1 MADNALVHVRPSSV
15 GEIGWARA
23 AAGLVLGGLSALS
36 LFLAWR
42 SLSWPLIHDAP
53 LMHYVAWRIGE
64 GAVPYRDLFDM
75 NFPGAYFLH
84 AAVLA
89 LLGSGD
95 LGFRVF
101 DLAWLGWTCALLAA
115 YSRSFG
121 MWSASG
127 AALLFAAYHL
137 AGGAWRAGQRDFL
150 LVLFL
155 LGGTHLVARYWEDGR
170 SLRRAILAGLC
181 LGGGMTIKP
190 YAALWWLVLAATAA
204 EGARRRGRPW
214 GPAAA
219 TVIGF
224 GLLVP
229 AAVALWLW
237 RVGGLAP
244 FLDILTRYVLPLY
257 SGLGRA
263 PLWQALGWHP
273 YGGEILI
280 LVGTLSALSLWRVWA
295 RREFDIRRGLLLM
308 GLGYGA
314 VHYGIQGK
322 GWEYHLYPLMGFA
335 APLATSW
342 VDRLPA
348 EGGRR
353 ARAALSQAALLGGL
367 VLLTVVLGLK
377 GVEAAEPQW
386 IALKERRVQSL
397 VADLAGRVEAGS
409 TLQVLDTTEGGV
421 HALFLL
427 RLSQPTRFLYDFHFF
442 HDVEHPYVRS
452 LRQEFLSALRRRPPE
467 FIVFFERGWPRGG
480 YERLAAFPAL
490 SAWIQGEYVLER
502 ERDGYRIYARR
513 SRP

>member
-1 MADNALVHVRPSSV
+1 LADNALAQVRPSSA

-23 AAGLVLGGLSALS
+23 AAGLLLGGLSALS

-42 SLSWPLIHDAP
+42 SLGWPLIHDAP
-53 LMHYVAWRIGE
+53 LMHYISWRIGE

-75 NFPGAYFLH
+75 NFPGAYLLH
-84 AAVLA
+84 RGVLA
-89 LLGSGD
+89 LLGGGD
-95 LGFRVF
+95 LAFRVF
-101 DLAWLGWTCALLAA
+101 DLAWLGGTCALLAA
-115 YSRSFG
+115 YSRPFG
-121 MWSASG
+121 VWSASG

-155 LGGTHLVARYWEDGR
+155 LGGAHLVARYWEDGTR
-170 SLRRAILAGLC
+170 LRPLALAGLA
-181 LGGGMTIKP
+181 LGAGMTMKP
-190 YAALWWLVLAATAA
+190 HTALWWLVLAATAA
-204 EGARRRGRPW
+204 EGARRSGRQW
-214 GPAAA
+214 WSAAA

-237 RVGGLAP
+237 TAGGLAP
-244 FLDILTRYVLPLY
+244 FLDMLTRYVLPLY

-263 PLWQALGWHP
+263 PLWQALGGHP
-273 YGGEILI
+273 YGREILI
-280 LVGTLSALSLWRVWA
+280 LVGTLAALSLWRAWA
-295 RREFDIRRGLLLM
+295 GREFDIRRGLLLM

-322 GWEYHLYPLMGFA
+322 GWEYHLYPLLGFA

-342 VDRLPA
+342 VDRRPV

-353 ARAALSQAALLGGL
+353 TRAALSQAALLGGL

-397 VADLAGRVEAGS
+397 VADLAGRVERGG
-409 TLQVLDTTEGGV
+409 TVQVLDTTDGGI

-427 RLSQPTRFLYDFHFF
+427 RLPQPTRFLYDFHFF
-442 HDVEHPYVRS
+442 HDVEHPYIR
-452 LRQEFLSALRRRPPE
+452 ALRREFLDGLQRRPPQ
-467 FIVFFERGWPRGG
+467 FLVVFERGWPRGD

>member
-1 MADNALVHVRPSSV
+1 LADNVLVRVSPSSA

-23 AAGLVLGGLSALS
+23 AAGLVLGGLSGLI

-42 SLSWPLIHDAP
+42 SLGWPLIHDAP

-75 NFPGAYFLH
+75 NFPGAYLLH
-84 AAVLA
+84 AGVLA

-101 DLAWLGWTCALLAA
+101 DLAWLGGTCALLGA
-115 YSRSFG
+115 YARPFG
-121 MWSASG
+121 MGSAAA

-155 LGGTHLVARYWEDGR
+155 LGGAHLVARYWEDGA
-170 SLRRAILAGLC
+170 SLRPLALAGLA
-181 LGGGMTIKP
+181 LGAGMTLKP
-190 YAALWWLVLAATAA
+190 HAGLWWLVLAATAA
-204 EGARRRGRPW
+204 EGARRSARPW
-214 GPAAA
+214 WRAGAM
-219 TVIGF
+219 VIGF
-224 GLLVP
+224 GLLGP
-229 AAVALWLW
+229 AAVAFWLW
-237 RVGGLAP
+237 TAGGLAP
-244 FLDILTRYVLPLY
+244 FLDMLTRYALPLY

-263 PLWQALGWHP
+263 PLWQALGGHP
-273 YGGEILI
+273 YGRDILI
-280 LVGTLSALSLWRVWA
+280 LLGMLAALSLWRAWA
-295 RREFDIRRGLLLM
+295 GRELDIRRGLLLM

-335 APLATSW
+335 VPLATSW
-342 VDRLPA
+342 VDHFQVQERH
-348 EGGRR
+348 R
-353 ARAALSQAALLGGL
+353 ASAAILGGL

-386 IALKERRVQSL
+386 IAEKERRVQSL
-397 VADLAGRVEAGS
+397 VRDLAGRVERGR
-409 TLQVLDTTEGGV
+409 TVQVLDTTEGGV

-427 RLSQPTRFLYDFHFF
+427 RLSQPSRFLYDFHFF
-442 HDVEHPYVRS
+442 HDVEHPYVQT
-452 LRQEFLSALRRRPPE
+452 LRQEFLSALGRRPPE
-467 FIVFFERGWPRGG
+467 FLVVFERGWPRGG
-480 YERLAAFPAL
+480 FERLAAFPAL
-490 SAWIQGEYVLER
+490 SAWIEEGYVLER